1 LSAGKGISF
10 GRTKSRRA
18 ASAATATDAVALIK
32 MEQNTRVRETIID
45 DMNNAPENTDIHHFG
60 QYQEKNGK
68 QVPVFGIFYMIE
80 RGF

>member
-1 LSAGKGISF
+1 
-10 GRTKSRRA
+10 
-18 ASAATATDAVALIK
+18 
-32 MEQNTRVRETIID
+32 
-45 DMNNAPENTDIHHFG
+45 MNNAPENTDIHHFG